1 MFLVPVTRHT
11 QELARSLDR
20 LFDDSFDRLFSP
32 GSAAE
37 GNGTRSPALDV
48 AETDRGYT
56 VTLDLPGVAK
66 EDVRVSIEGRQ
77 VSVQATTR
85 RETER
90 KEGERLVYRERS
102 QASFSRSFTLPQEI
116 DQSEAHAKLDN
127 GVLSLHLPKRA
138 ARSAAQITVS

>member
-20 LFDDSFDRLFSP
+20 LFDDSFERLFSAQNAGEP
-32 GSAAE
+32 
-37 GNGTRSPALDV
+37 NGARSPALDV

-77 VSVQATTR
+77 VSVQASTR
-85 RETER
+85 QNQEKRD
-90 KEGERLVYRERS
+90 GERLVYRERS
-102 QASFSRSFTLPQEI
+102 VASWARSFTLPQEL
-116 DQSEAHAKLDN
+116 DQAEAHARLEH
-127 GVLSLHLPKRA
+127 GVLTLHLPKRA
-138 ARSAAQITVS
+138 ARTASQIAVS

>member
-20 LFDDSFDRLFSP
+20 LFDDSFERLFNTQP
-32 GSAAE
+32 QVEGQGS
-37 GNGTRSPALDV
+37 RSPALDV
-48 AETDRGYT
+48 TETERGYT
-56 VTLDLPGVAK
+56 VTLDLPGVGK

-77 VSVQATTR
+77 VSVQASTR
-85 RETER
+85 RSEEK

-102 QASFSRSFTLPQEI
+102 TASWSRSFTLPQEI
-116 DQSEAHAKLDN
+116 DQAEAHAKLEH

-138 ARSAAQITVS
+138 ARTAAQIAVS